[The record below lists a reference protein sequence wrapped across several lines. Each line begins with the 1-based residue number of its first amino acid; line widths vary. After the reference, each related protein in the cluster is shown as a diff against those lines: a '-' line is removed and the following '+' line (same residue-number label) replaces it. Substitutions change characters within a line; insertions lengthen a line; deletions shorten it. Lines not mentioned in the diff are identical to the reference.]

1 VRFCSQIAKG
11 WCQIRA
17 VGGPRLR
24 SRIRNGWRLRTA
36 IPHVSALHLWHGL
49 LKLQQKLRQTSHRV
63 VRKTA
68 SSHKTTECKS
78 DWKLAAK
85 FLWQPSYSAV
95 IFLLDVMVASRVVSR
110 RIGLTTDKTVD
121 LLYCWFIVITNVSN
135 AD

>member
-1 VRFCSQIAKG
+1 MRFCSQIAKG

-17 VGGPRLR
+17 VGGSRLR